1 MFKRFARWLLRNEST
16 TAPEPPM
23 VVHLALH
30 PYTQG
35 VQRRDYLAAW
45 DQIGQLKEGQYLVHV
60 YVVVEAPGIEA
71 KHFGLMHSG
80 RIDLLPN
87 EPVASLNAAFNRRL
101 FPITKAIADEQP
113 I

>member
-1 MFKRFARWLLRNEST
+1 MNRHSAIVDGYDAP
-16 TAPEPPM
+16 TAK
-23 VVHLALH
+23 
-30 PYTQG
+30 
-35 VQRRDYLAAW
+35 D
-45 DQIGQLKEGQYLVHV
+45 GQYLVHV